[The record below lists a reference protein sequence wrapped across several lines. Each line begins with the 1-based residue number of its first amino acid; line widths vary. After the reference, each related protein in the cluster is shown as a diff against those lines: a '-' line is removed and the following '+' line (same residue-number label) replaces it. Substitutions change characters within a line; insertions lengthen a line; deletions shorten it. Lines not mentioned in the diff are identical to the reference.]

1 VALPP
6 KETSAGPINSTEPPK
21 ENSKTKTTLNLGNIF
36 KTNPIKETSEEKP
49 KETALNRSFTNDEL
63 LEAWRLFTETR
74 KNQVAEFHLL
84 SRGYELK
91 QNKLIIELANPV
103 EEPLLAGF
111 RTDLTTFLREKVG
124 NNTITVVGQ
133 LREIIIQKMAYTNK
147 EKFEAMAE
155 KNPVLLQ
162 LKEKFGLDP
171 DF

>member
-1 VALPP
+1 MAVLP
-6 KETSAGPINSTEPPK
+6 SSLEPPK

-36 KTNPIKETSEEKP
+36 KTIPAKETTEEKP
-49 KETALNRSFTNDEL
+49 KEFVANRSFTNDEL
-63 LEAWRLFTETR
+63 MEAWHQFAETR
-74 KNQVAEFHLL
+74 KNQLAEFHLL

-91 QNKLIIELANPV
+91 QNKLTIELANPV

-111 RTDLTTFLREKVG
+111 KTDLTTFLREKVG

-133 LREIIIQKMAYTNK
+133 LKEITTQKMAYTNK

>member
-1 VALPP
+1 
-6 KETSAGPINSTEPPK
+6 
-21 ENSKTKTTLNLGNIF
+21 
-36 KTNPIKETSEEKP
+36 
-49 KETALNRSFTNDEL
+49 
-63 LEAWRLFTETR
+63 
-74 KNQVAEFHLL
+74 
-84 SRGYELK
+84 LK